1 MTSKLIT
8 YNLKLKTGFTLI
20 ELLVVISIMGVIMS
34 VSLFALQGARI
45 SSRDARR
52 KADLELIRSGLEIY
66 KSDCNDYPPTLNWG
80 GSLTGSC
87 PTSNTYIFPIPK
99 DPLSPV
105 RDYHYSKS
113 GSTYTLSASLEVGGT
128 YVVSNP

>member
-1 MTSKLIT
+1 MQENK
-8 YNLKLKTGFTLI
+8 NGFSLI

-34 VSLFALQGARI
+34 VSLFALQGARS

-66 KSDCNDYPPTLNWG
+66 KSDCNKYPPGLVWG

-87 PTSNTYIFPIPK
+87 PTSNTYISLIPK
-99 DPLSPV
+99 DPLGSN
-105 RDYHYSKS
+105 YSYS
-113 GSTYTLSASLEVGGT
+113 STTATYTLCATLEASGQWCV
-128 YVVSNP
+128 YNP